1 MKEIKKKQ
9 GVSMKETHGVQ
20 RAKLFPKDGN
30 DPGSNPAKKPKCMR
44 IENQPQNL
52 DICKSLA
59 ILTKHTLL
67 SEGLKSLRETGDQL

>member
-44 IENQPQNL
+44 IEN
-52 DICKSLA
+52 
-59 ILTKHTLL
+59 TK
-67 SEGLKSLRETGDQL
+67 GPIKR